1 MKFKKRQIYICK
13 ENVVLQQTA
22 RVHGAGGVRLHP
34 ESDPDGEEEGRRRQE
49 DAQQERQGRRGR
61 QSGDSGFPG
70 DLLNFADGF
79 SLFPLFNRQNYPFY
93 LSFSLSAF
101 LSFFPAHP
109 REQYFFFAPRP
120 QARGAERRLDAF
132 RTGRRFKPGF
142 VKNRIK
148 VLPVILSFLMSL
160 FMVQ

>member
-1 MKFKKRQIYICK
+1 MISPS
-13 ENVVLQQTA
+13 A

-93 LSFSLSAF
+93 LSLSLRISFF
-101 LSFFPAHP
+101 LSSSPEGTILLLRTASTGSGS
-109 REQYFFFAPRP
+109 
-120 QARGAERRLDAF
+120 GAVARRLSNRQAF
-132 RTGRRFKPGF
+132 ETGIRQK
-142 VKNRIK
+142 
-148 VLPVILSFLMSL
+148 
-160 FMVQ
+160 